1 MVNRRKTISQD
12 ALLKVLGR
20 AATDPA
26 FLNQLKSDPAAA
38 AKTAGASLSA
48 DEIAQLKKVNLDH
61 LAEFG
66 KQVEAKKLG
75 AIVDKKDA

>member
-1 MVNRRKTISQD
+1 MPQD
-12 ALLKVLGR
+12 ALLKILGR

-26 FLNQLKSDPAAA
+26 FLNQLKSNPEAA
-38 AKTAGASLSA
+38 AKAAGVSLSA
-48 DEIAQLKKVNLDH
+48 DEIAQLKKVNFDG

-75 AIVDKKDA
+75 AIIDKKDA